1 MARDKFDHQKWEKE
15 HKDHIAECVGNI
27 DALYGIAAV
36 ELLQLGAKYDY
47 NPEQGKLF
55 SFSSSKQSSENANA
69 ILTNFKSQLY
79 GIITGGIASE
89 WAFANTKND
98 EWVRSLTDS
107 PKKAY
112 LQHNQQ
118 ALEAFRRQK
127 FYGHTLSDRVWK
139 YTTQFKE
146 QIELTLSAGL
156 SEGRSAARMSQDVR
170 QYLNEPDRLFR
181 RVRDKFGNLVLSKN
195 AKAYHPGQGVYR
207 SSYQNAIRM
216 TRTVINTAYR
226 ESDYIRWQQFDFVVG
241 IDIKTSKSHAT
252 WLAKYWYPRFKKGRA
267 PLEICDRMEGR
278 YPKTFK
284 FIGWHPNCYTDD
296 SYVLTSNG
304 WKLFKDVQDA
314 DLILS
319 LSPETKSVEWV
330 RFTDRQ
336 CYPYK
341 GKMARF
347 FNRSL
352 DCVVTPDHQ
361 MVYLNKTDGIVR
373 KCVASEYTMGKGG
386 FYRGCI
392 YDAEDAKTIAIG
404 NKTFPFDAFCEFMG
418 YYLSDGSTQRGTGIS
433 IAQQEGEPARNAI
446 AECAKKMG
454 LTPHMHQYNITIFC
468 APFARYL
475 KQFGRAENKFVPHE
489 ILNASPRQIKIF
501 LDAFIICDGH
511 IKRPRSF
518 MGNRGAVCSPKEG
531 ERMYFTTSE
540 RMAGNLSE
548 MILKIGLRPSF
559 YTQNP
564 RTARK
569 RDGSII
575 KSNYHCYRISECH
588 ATTATVFNSEY
599 IDYDGF
605 VYDLTLERNHIMY
618 IRRKGK
624 CFWGSNCRCY
634 AVPILANEE
643 TNKDWWEKPENEVK
657 DTPSGYNDWLNEN
670 KDRILD
676 AAKRGKL
683 PYWIK
688 GNKKYVNIL
697 QKQGG

>member
-15 HKDHIAECVGNI
+15 HKDHIAEYVGNI

-55 SFSSSKQSSENANA
+55 SFSSSKQSSENTNA

-146 QIELTLSAGL
+146 QIELTLSVGL

-195 AKAYHPGQGVYR
+195 AQTYHPGQGVYR

-284 FIGWHPNCYTDD
+284 FIGWHPNC
-296 SYVLTSNG
+296 
-304 WKLFKDVQDA
+304 
-314 DLILS
+314 
-319 LSPETKSVEWV
+319 
-330 RFTDRQ
+330 
-336 CYPYK
+336 
-341 GKMARF
+341 
-347 FNRSL
+347 
-352 DCVVTPDHQ
+352 
-361 MVYLNKTDGIVR
+361 
-373 KCVASEYTMGKGG
+373 
-386 FYRGCI
+386 
-392 YDAEDAKTIAIG
+392 
-404 NKTFPFDAFCEFMG
+404 
-418 YYLSDGSTQRGTGIS
+418 
-433 IAQQEGEPARNAI
+433 
-446 AECAKKMG
+446 
-454 LTPHMHQYNITIFC
+454 
-468 APFARYL
+468 
-475 KQFGRAENKFVPHE
+475 
-489 ILNASPRQIKIF
+489 
-501 LDAFIICDGH
+501 
-511 IKRPRSF
+511 
-518 MGNRGAVCSPKEG
+518 
-531 ERMYFTTSE
+531 
-540 RMAGNLSE
+540 
-548 MILKIGLRPSF
+548 
-559 YTQNP
+559 
-564 RTARK
+564 
-569 RDGSII
+569 
-575 KSNYHCYRISECH
+575 
-588 ATTATVFNSEY
+588 
-599 IDYDGF
+599 
-605 VYDLTLERNHIMY
+605 
-618 IRRKGK
+618 
-624 CFWGSNCRCY
+624 RCY

-657 DTPSGYNDWLNEN
+657 DMPSGYNDWLNEN
-670 KDRILD
+670 EDRILD

-688 GNKKYVNIL
+688 ENKKYVNVL